1 MTEASRSES
10 LTVLSLA
17 EVSLTNCSIRCLVV
31 CLRDLKRRMREMN
44 GKKREGEK
52 ERENGQLLTMNGSV
66 FGGSD

>member
-44 GKKREGEK
+44 GKEREGER
-52 ERENGQLLTMNGSV
+52 ERERTDS
-66 FGGSD
+66 F